1 MRGRLAVLT
10 LALLLAFGTNAGF
23 AANEAV
29 TLRYYGQSFFVLTT
43 PAGTRIALDPY
54 GQIGYPLPSGVTA
67 DAVFITHEHGDHNN
81 AALIQGSPK
90 VFRGLTPGG
99 WMTIRERVG
108 DALVYSIPSFHDDQ
122 GGTSP
127 RGFNALFVVE
137 TDGLR
142 IAHLGDMGQTVL
154 TAGQLRALGSIDI
167 LLIPVGGGPFTIN
180 GEQAS
185 RITDL
190 MRPRVVIPMH
200 YRTAA
205 RPTWPGTDEQ
215 PFLAGR
221 TTVTRS
227 GNTVSFR
234 RGSLPAP
241 TQVVVMNWQ

>member
-1 MRGRLAVLT
+1 MEGRLAVLT
-10 LALLLAFGTNAGF
+10 LALLLAFGTNAGL

-29 TLRYYGQSFFVLTT
+29 TLRYYGQSFFILTT

-54 GQIGYPLPSGVTA
+54 GQIGFPLPSGVTV
-67 DAVFITHEHGDHNN
+67 DAVTITHEHGDHNN

-90 VFRGLTPGG
+90 VFRGLIPGG
-99 WMTIRERVG
+99 WTTIRERVG

-127 RGFNALFVVE
+127 RGFNALFVIE
-137 TDGLR
+137 TGGLR
-142 IAHLGDMGQTVL
+142 IAHLGDLGQTAL
-154 TAGQLRALGSIDI
+154 TEGQLRALGTIDI

-190 MRPRVVIPMH
+190 MRPRVVIPTH
-200 YRTAA
+200 YKTAA
-205 RPTWPGTDEQ
+205 RPTFPGTDEQ
-215 PFLAGR
+215 PFLAGKAN
-221 TTVTRS
+221 VTRS
-227 GNTVSFR
+227 ENTVSFT
-234 RGSLPAP
+234 RGSLPAS